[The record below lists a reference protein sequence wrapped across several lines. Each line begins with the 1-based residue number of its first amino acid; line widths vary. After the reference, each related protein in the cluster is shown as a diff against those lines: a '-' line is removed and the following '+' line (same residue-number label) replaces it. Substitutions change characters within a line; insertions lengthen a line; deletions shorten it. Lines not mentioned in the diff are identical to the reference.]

1 MTLRVGR
8 GFIEKGRNV
17 GLDRSADRYTSRHA
31 SGLEPGVRWLLRGCV
46 RARGLGLSGVLLMKR
61 SLTLVVA
68 VCGLAF
74 GSSMALAQAAK
85 EPEAVKMPAKKEAE
99 VKPLGVGD
107 AAPEIKFEKWIK
119 GTEIKGLDKNKT
131 YVVEFWATWCGPC
144 RVAIPHLTEM
154 AHEFKDKVTFV
165 GMSVWESDGIDK
177 VESFVREMGD
187 KMDYNVA
194 FAGTGNDTHMAQA
207 WLKAAG
213 QDGIPASFVVDK
225 GKIVW
230 IGHPMDGLD
239 KTLKEVT
246 SGTFDLNKAIAKA
259 AKEKEAKAKSTAIQK
274 KLGAAIRAGNHAD
287 ALAAFDELYAIDN
300 EMYMGVVPS
309 KFNYM
314 LTKMKESDKAY
325 AFIAPHVTTTFKDNA
340 QALNQVAWT
349 ILTAPGVEKRD
360 FKLATTAAERAAE
373 VTKGKDAA
381 ILDTLA
387 KAYFDGGN
395 KAKAIETQEK
405 AIAVADGEM
414 KQELEDTLKQY
425 KGEAEKK

>member
-1 MTLRVGR
+1 
-8 GFIEKGRNV
+8 
-17 GLDRSADRYTSRHA
+17 
-31 SGLEPGVRWLLRGCV
+31 
-46 RARGLGLSGVLLMKR
+46 MKR
-61 SLTLVVA
+61 SLTLIVA
-68 VCGLAF
+68 LSGLVF
-74 GSSMALAQAAK
+74 GSSVALAQAAK

-99 VKPLGVGD
+99 PKMIGVGD
-107 AAPEIKFEKWIK
+107 DAPEIKYEKWLK
-119 GTEIKGLDKNKT
+119 GSEIKGLDKTKT

-165 GMSVWESDGIDK
+165 GFSVWEDEKDDVSK

-194 FAGTGNDTHMAQA
+194 FAGVGNKTHMAQA
-207 WLKAAG
+207 WLTAAG
-213 QDGIPASFVVDK
+213 QNGIPTSFVVDK

-246 SGTFDLNKAIAKA
+246 SGTFDVNKAIAKA
-259 AKEKEAKAKSTAIQK
+259 KKDKEMRAKATEIQK
-274 KLGAAIRAGNHAD
+274 KLSKAMKENNHGD
-287 ALAAFDELYAIDN
+287 VLATFDELYAVDN
-300 EMYMGVVPS
+300 ESFQGVIPA

-314 LTKMKESDKAY
+314 LVKMKDADKAY
-325 AFIAPHVTTTFKDNA
+325 AYIAPHLTTTFKDEA

-360 FKLATTAAERAAE
+360 FKLATSAAERAVE

-381 ILDTLA
+381 VLDTLA
-387 KAYFDGGN
+387 KAYFEGGN

-414 KQELEDTLKQY
+414 KTELQDTLKQY
-425 KGEAEKK
+425 KGESEKK

>member
-1 MTLRVGR
+1 
-8 GFIEKGRNV
+8 
-17 GLDRSADRYTSRHA
+17 
-31 SGLEPGVRWLLRGCV
+31 
-46 RARGLGLSGVLLMKR
+46 MKR

-68 VCGLAF
+68 LCGLAF
-74 GSSMALAQAAK
+74 GGSVALAQAAK
-85 EPEAVKMPAKKEAE
+85 EPESVKMPAKKEAE
-99 VKPLGVGD
+99 VKAIGVGD
-107 AAPEIKFEKWIK
+107 DAPELKFEKWLK
-119 GTEIKGLDKNKT
+119 GTEIKGLDKTKT

-154 AHEFKDKVTFV
+154 SHEFKDKVTFI
-165 GMSVWESDGIDK
+165 GMSVWESDGLDK
-177 VESFVREMGD
+177 VESFVREQGD

-194 FAGTGNDTHMAQA
+194 YAGAGNETHMSQA

-259 AKEKEAKAKSTAIQK
+259 AKDKEARAKSNAIQK
-274 KLGAAIRAGNHAD
+274 KLGTAIKAGNHAEV
-287 ALAAFDELYAIDN
+287 LAAFDELYAVDN
-300 EMYMGVVPS
+300 EMFQGVIPG

-314 LTKMKESDKAY
+314 LTKMKETDKAY
-325 AFIAPHVTTTFKDNA
+325 AYIAPHVTSTFKDDA
-340 QALNQVAWT
+340 QGLNQIAWL

-360 FKLATTAAERAAE
+360 FKLATSAAERAVE
-373 VTKGKDAA
+373 VTKGKDGA

-387 KAYFDGGN
+387 KAYFESGD
-395 KAKAIETQEK
+395 KAKAIETQKK
-405 AIAVADGEM
+405 AISVADGEM
-414 KQELEDTLKQY
+414 KTELEDTLKQY
-425 KGEAEKK
+425 EGGSAKK

>member
-1 MTLRVGR
+1 
-8 GFIEKGRNV
+8 
-17 GLDRSADRYTSRHA
+17 
-31 SGLEPGVRWLLRGCV
+31 
-46 RARGLGLSGVLLMKR
+46 MKR

-68 VCGLAF
+68 LCGLAF
-74 GSSMALAQAAK
+74 GGSVALAQAAK

-107 AAPEIKFEKWIK
+107 AAPEIKFEKWLK
-119 GTEIKGLDKNKT
+119 GTEIKGLDKTKT

-144 RVAIPHLTEM
+144 RVAIPHLTEL
-154 AHEFKDKVTFV
+154 AHEYKDKVSFI
-165 GMSVWESDGIDK
+165 GMSVWENDGLDK

-194 FAGTGNDTHMAQA
+194 FAGGGNDTHMAQA
-207 WLKAAG
+207 WLKAAD
-213 QDGIPASFVVDK
+213 QNGIPASFVVDK

-246 SGTFDLNKAIAKA
+246 SGTFDINKAVAKA
-259 AKEKEAKAKSTAIQK
+259 AKEKELRAKAMTVQK
-274 KLGAAIRAGNHAD
+274 KLSTAMRANNHAD
-287 ALAAFDELYAIDN
+287 VLAGFDELYALDN
-300 EMYMGVVPS
+300 EQYQGVIPA

-314 LTKMKESDKAY
+314 LTKMKEEDKAY
-325 AFIAPHVTTTFKDNA
+325 AYIAPHITSTFKDNA

-349 ILTAPGVEKRD
+349 ILTAPGVTKRD
-360 FKLATTAAERAAE
+360 FKLATAAAERGAE

-387 KAYFDGGN
+387 KAYFDGGD
-395 KAKAIETQEK
+395 KAKAIDTQKK
-405 AIAVADGEM
+405 AIAAADDAEM
-414 KQELEDTLKQY
+414 KKSMEDALKEY
-425 KGEAEKK
+425 EGGGEKK

>member
-1 MTLRVGR
+1 
-8 GFIEKGRNV
+8 
-17 GLDRSADRYTSRHA
+17 
-31 SGLEPGVRWLLRGCV
+31 
-46 RARGLGLSGVLLMKR
+46 MKR
-61 SLTLVVA
+61 SLTLFVA

-74 GSSMALAQAAK
+74 GSSAALAQAAK
-85 EPEAVKMPAKKEAE
+85 EPEAVKLPAKKEAE

-119 GTEIKGLDKNKT
+119 GTEIKGLDKTKT

-154 AHEFKDKVTFV
+154 AHEFKDKVTFI
-165 GMSVWESDGIDK
+165 GMSVWENDGIDK

-194 FAGTGNDTHMAQA
+194 FAGSGNETHMAQA
-207 WLKAAG
+207 WLKAAD
-213 QDGIPASFVVDK
+213 QNGIPATFVVDK

-246 SGTFDLNKAIAKA
+246 SGTFDVNKAIAKA
-259 AKEKEAKAKSTAIQK
+259 AKEKEIRAKATGIQK
-274 KLGAAIRAGNHAD
+274 KLSAAMRANNHAEV
-287 ALAAFDELYAIDN
+287 LTGFDELYAVDN
-300 EMYMGVVPS
+300 EMYQGVIAS

-314 LTKMKESDKAY
+314 LVKMKEADKAY
-325 AFIAPHVTTTFKDNA
+325 AYVTPHLTTTFKDQP

-360 FKLATTAAERAAE
+360 LKLATSSAERAVE
-373 VTKGKDAA
+373 VTKGKDAG

-387 KAYFDGGN
+387 KAYFDSGN

-414 KQELEDTLKQY
+414 KNELQDTLKQY
-425 KGEAEKK
+425 KSEAEKK